1 MLRLEKISK
10 IYPTGE
16 VLKDVSWE
24 IRNGERI
31 GLVGVNG
38 AGKSTQLKI
47 IAGLEEA
54 TDGSL
59 ISEGDPSIA
68 YLKQE
73 FDVDLSRTVREELF
87 EAFKEASDL
96 LQSQKLVQENM
107 ESELASKDLDYLDL
121 LIKELSVIQSKFES
135 INGYDLESKVEKLLP
150 TIGFNQNEA
159 DRLVGDFSGGWQMRI
174 ALGKILLQS
183 PDLLLL
189 DEPTNHLDLET
200 IEWLENYLLNQK
212 IAMVIVSHDRF
223 FLDKVCTRIVNTERG
238 KSKSYLGNYTSYLQQ
253 RDFEL
258 ESTKVAYEKQQK
270 DIQVQ
275 KAYIERFR
283 ASATRSTQ
291 AKSREKLLDKV
302 EKIEA
307 PENNLKGPNF
317 KFLEAPRAGR
327 DILNIKDLTHSY
339 EDNILFLGA
348 FLELEPGER
357 IAFLGPNGS
366 GKSTLMRLIMGLEEP
381 DEGSIM
387 IGKYNIIPSYFA
399 QNQAEALDLE
409 KTVIEI
415 ISQAVPDWTQ
425 TEIRSLL
432 GSFGLTNDSVFKE
445 VSQISGGEKA
455 RLALALMIIKP
466 SNLLIL
472 DEPTNHLDI
481 PSKQM
486 LEQALSNYNGTALIV
501 SHDRYFISKVANKIV
516 EIRDGQLIKYQG
528 DYKYYKE
535 KKIEEAQEKEKE
547 LQLAERERKRLANRE
562 KQRRKKKTK
571 QKWSIRP
578 NQLGHTDRM
587 SLEGLT

>member
-1 MLRLEKISK
+1 VLRLEKISK

-96 LQSQKLVQENM
+96 LHSQKLVQENM

-212 IAMVIVSHDRF
+212 IAMVIVSHDRS

-366 GKSTLMRLIMGLEEP
+366 GKSTLLRLIMGLEEP
-381 DEGSIM
+381 DEGSIT
-387 IGKYNIIPSYFA
+387 IGKYNIIPSYFE

-415 ISQAVPDWTQ
+415 ITQSVPDWTQ

-562 KQRRKKKTK
+562 KQRKKKKTK
-571 QKWSIRP
+571 
-578 NQLGHTDRM
+578 
-587 SLEGLT
+587 

>member
-47 IAGLEEA
+47 ISGLEEA

-96 LQSQKLVQENM
+96 LHSQKLVQENM

-212 IAMVIVSHDRF
+212 IAMVIVSHDRS

-291 AKSREKLLDKV
+291 AKSREKLVDKV

-307 PENNLKGPNF
+307 PENNIKGPNF
-317 KFLEAPRAGR
+317 KFLEAPRSGR

-366 GKSTLMRLIMGLEEP
+366 GKSTLLRLIMGLEEP
-381 DEGSIM
+381 DEGSIT
-387 IGKYNIIPSYFA
+387 IGKYNIIPSYFE
-399 QNQAEALDLE
+399 QNQAEALELE
-409 KTVIEI
+409 KTVIET
-415 ISQAVPDWTQ
+415 ISQSVPDWTQ

-562 KQRRKKKTK
+562 KQRKKKKTK
-571 QKWSIRP
+571 
-578 NQLGHTDRM
+578 
-587 SLEGLT
+587 

>member
-1 MLRLEKISK
+1 VLRLEKISK

-87 EAFKEASDL
+87 VAFKEASDL
-96 LQSQKLVQENM
+96 LHSQKLVQENM

-212 IAMVIVSHDRF
+212 IAMVIVSHDRS

-366 GKSTLMRLIMGLEEP
+366 GKSTLLRLIMGLEEP
-381 DEGSIM
+381 DEGSIT
-387 IGKYNIIPSYFA
+387 IGKYNIIPSYFE
-399 QNQAEALDLE
+399 QNQAEALELE
-409 KTVIEI
+409 KTVIET
-415 ISQAVPDWTQ
+415 ISQSVPDWTQ

-571 QKWSIRP
+571 QK
-578 NQLGHTDRM
+578 
-587 SLEGLT
+587 

>member
-10 IYPTGE
+10 IYPTGQ

-73 FDVDLSRTVREELF
+73 FDVDFRRTVREELF

-96 LQSQKLVQENM
+96 LNSQKLIQEKM
-107 ESELASKDLDYLDL
+107 ESELASKDLDYLDS

-174 ALGKILLQS
+174 ALGKILLQN

-212 IAMVIVSHDRF
+212 IAMVIVSHDRS

-366 GKSTLMRLIMGLEEP
+366 GKSTLLRLIMGLEEP
-381 DEGSIM
+381 DEGSIT
-387 IGKYNIIPSYFA
+387 IGKYNIIPSYFE
-399 QNQAEALDLE
+399 QNQAEALELE
-409 KTVIEI
+409 KTVIET
-415 ISQAVPDWTQ
+415 ISQSVPDWTQ

-547 LQLAERERKRLANRE
+547 LQLAEKERKRLANRE

-571 QKWSIRP
+571 
-578 NQLGHTDRM
+578 
-587 SLEGLT
+587 

>member
-87 EAFKEASDL
+87 VAFKEASDL
-96 LQSQKLVQENM
+96 LHSQKLVQENM

-212 IAMVIVSHDRF
+212 IAMVIVSHDRS

-366 GKSTLMRLIMGLEEP
+366 GKSTLLRLIMGLEEP
-381 DEGSIM
+381 DEGSIT
-387 IGKYNIIPSYFA
+387 IGKYNIIPSYFE
-399 QNQAEALDLE
+399 QNQAEALELE
-409 KTVIEI
+409 KTVIET
-415 ISQAVPDWTQ
+415 ISQSVPDWTK

-571 QKWSIRP
+571 QK
-578 NQLGHTDRM
+578 
-587 SLEGLT
+587 

>member
-96 LQSQKLVQENM
+96 LHSQKIIQEKM

-121 LIKELSVIQSKFES
+121 LIKELSVIQRKFES

-150 TIGFNQNEA
+150 NIGFNQNEA
-159 DRLVGDFSGGWQMRI
+159 DRLVGAFSGGWQMRI

-212 IAMVIVSHDRF
+212 IAMVIVSHDRS

-270 DIQVQ
+270 DMQVQ

-307 PENNLKGPNF
+307 PENSLKGPNF
-317 KFLEAPRAGR
+317 KFLDSPRAGR
-327 DILNIKDLTHSY
+327 DILSIKDLTHSY

-366 GKSTLMRLIMGLEEP
+366 GKSTLLRLIMGLEVP

-387 IGKYNIIPSYFA
+387 IGKFNIIPSYFE
-399 QNQAEALDLE
+399 QNQAEALELE
-409 KTVIEI
+409 KTVIET
-415 ISQAVPDWTQ
+415 ISESVPNWNQ

-486 LEQALSNYNGTALIV
+486 LEQALSNYKGTALIV

-516 EIRDGQLIKYQG
+516 EIRDGQLIKYEG
-528 DYKYYKE
+528 DYEYYKE

-547 LQLAERERKRLANRE
+547 LHLAERERKRLANRE
-562 KQRRKKKTK
+562 KQKKKKKTK
-571 QKWSIRP
+571 QK
-578 NQLGHTDRM
+578 
-587 SLEGLT
+587 

>member
-16 VLKDVSWE
+16 VLKNVSWE

-96 LQSQKLVQENM
+96 LHSQKLVQENM

-200 IEWLENYLLNQK
+200 IEWLENYLVNQK
-212 IAMVIVSHDRF
+212 IAMVIVSHDRS

-270 DIQVQ
+270 DLQVQ

-366 GKSTLMRLIMGLEEP
+366 GKSTLLRLIMGLEEP
-381 DEGSIM
+381 DEGSIT
-387 IGKYNIIPSYFA
+387 IGKYNIIPSYFE
-399 QNQAEALDLE
+399 QNQAEALELE

-415 ISQAVPDWTQ
+415 ISQSVPDWTQ

-571 QKWSIRP
+571 
-578 NQLGHTDRM
+578 
-587 SLEGLT
+587 

>member
-10 IYPTGE
+10 FYPTGE

-24 IRNGERI
+24 IKNGERI

-59 ISEGDPSIA
+59 ITEGDPSIA

-73 FDVDLSRTVREELF
+73 FDVDVLRTVREELF
-87 EAFKEASDL
+87 EAFQEASEL
-96 LQSQKLVQENM
+96 LHRQKLIQEKM
-107 ESELASKDLDYLDL
+107 ESELANTDLDYLDS
-121 LIKELSVIQSKFES
+121 LIKELSLIQSNFES

-150 TIGFNQNEA
+150 TIGFNQKEA

-200 IEWLENYLLNQK
+200 IEWLENYLLDQK
-212 IAMVIVSHDRF
+212 VSMVIVSHDRS
-223 FLDKVCTRIVNTERG
+223 FLDKLCTKIVNTERG
-238 KSKSYLGNYTSYLQQ
+238 QSKSYLGNYTSYIQQ
-253 RDFEL
+253 KDFEF
-258 ESTKVAYEKQQK
+258 ESTKAAYEKQQK

-307 PENNLKGPNF
+307 PENQLKGPF
-317 KFLEAPRAGR
+317 FQFMKAPRSGK
-327 DILNIKDLTHSY
+327 DILSINDLTYSY
-339 EDNILFLGA
+339 EENILFLGA
-348 FLELEPGER
+348 FLEVEQGER
-357 IAFLGPNGS
+357 IAFLGKNGS
-366 GKSTLMRLIMGLEEP
+366 GKSTLLRLIMGLEQP
-381 DEGSIM
+381 DEGSIEL
-387 IGKYNIIPSYFA
+387 GKYNIIPSYFE
-399 QNQAEALDLE
+399 QNQAEALELD
-409 KTVIEI
+409 KTVIGTI
-415 ISQAVPDWTQ
+415 NRSVPNWTQ
-425 TEIRSLL
+425 TEVRSLL

-455 RLALALMIIKP
+455 RLALALMITKP

-486 LEQALSNYNGTALIV
+486 LEKALFNYDGTALIV
-501 SHDRYFISKVANKIV
+501 SHDRYFISKVATRIV
-516 EIRDGQLIKYQG
+516 EIRDGQLIKYRG
-528 DYKYYKE
+528 DYQYYKE
-535 KKIEEAQEKEKE
+535 KKIEEKIEQDKE
-547 LQLAERERKRLANRE
+547 LKLAELERKRLSNRE
-562 KQRRKKKTK
+562 KQRKRKQLRKK
-571 QKWSIRP
+571 
-578 NQLGHTDRM
+578 
-587 SLEGLT
+587 

>member
-87 EAFKEASDL
+87 VAFKEASDL
-96 LQSQKLVQENM
+96 LHSQKLVQENM

-212 IAMVIVSHDRF
+212 IAMVIVSHDRS

-381 DEGSIM
+381 DEGSIT
-387 IGKYNIIPSYFA
+387 IGKYNIIPSYFE
-399 QNQAEALDLE
+399 QNQAEALELE
-409 KTVIEI
+409 KTVIET
-415 ISQAVPDWTQ
+415 ISQSVPDWTQ

-486 LEQALSNYNGTALIV
+486 LEQALSNYKGNALIV

-571 QKWSIRP
+571 
-578 NQLGHTDRM
+578 
-587 SLEGLT
+587 

>member
-96 LQSQKLVQENM
+96 LHSQKLIQEKM

-121 LIKELSVIQSKFES
+121 LIKELSVIQRKFES

-150 TIGFNQNEA
+150 NIGFNQNEA

-212 IAMVIVSHDRF
+212 VAMVIVSHDRS
-223 FLDKVCTRIVNTERG
+223 FLDKVCTKIVNTERG
-238 KSKSYLGNYTSYLQQ
+238 QSKSYLGNYTSYLQQ

-270 DIQVQ
+270 DMQVQ

-307 PENNLKGPNF
+307 PENSLKGPNF
-317 KFLEAPRAGR
+317 KFLDSPRAGR
-327 DILNIKDLTHSY
+327 DILSIKDLTHSY

-366 GKSTLMRLIMGLEEP
+366 GKSTLLRLIMGLEVP

-387 IGKYNIIPSYFA
+387 IGKFNIIPSYFE
-399 QNQAEALDLE
+399 QNQAEALELE
-409 KTVIEI
+409 KTVIET
-415 ISQAVPDWTQ
+415 ISESVPNWNQ

-486 LEQALSNYNGTALIV
+486 LEQALSNYNGTALIAV
-501 SHDRYFISKVANKIV
+501 SYTH
-516 EIRDGQLIKYQG
+516 
-528 DYKYYKE
+528 
-535 KKIEEAQEKEKE
+535 
-547 LQLAERERKRLANRE
+547 
-562 KQRRKKKTK
+562 
-571 QKWSIRP
+571 
-578 NQLGHTDRM
+578 
-587 SLEGLT
+587 LTLPTILLV

>member
-87 EAFKEASDL
+87 VAFKEASDL
-96 LQSQKLVQENM
+96 LHSQKLVQENM

-212 IAMVIVSHDRF
+212 IAMVIVSHDRS

-366 GKSTLMRLIMGLEEP
+366 GKSTLLRLIMGLEEP
-381 DEGSIM
+381 DEGSIT
-387 IGKYNIIPSYFA
+387 IGKYNIIPSYFE
-399 QNQAEALDLE
+399 QNQAEALELE
-409 KTVIEI
+409 KTVIET
-415 ISQAVPDWTQ
+415 ISQSVPDWTQ

-562 KQRRKKKTK
+562 KQHRKKKTK
-571 QKWSIRP
+571 QK
-578 NQLGHTDRM
+578 
-587 SLEGLT
+587 

>member
-59 ISEGDPSIA
+59 ISEGDPSVA

-87 EAFKEASDL
+87 EAFKEASEL
-96 LQSQKLVQENM
+96 LKDQKLIQEKM
-107 ESELASKDLDYLDL
+107 ESELASKNSDYLDS
-121 LIKELSVIQSKFES
+121 LIKESSVIQSKFES

-150 TIGFNQNEA
+150 TIGFNESEG
-159 DRLVGDFSGGWQMRI
+159 DKLVGDFSGGWQMRI

-212 IAMVIVSHDRF
+212 VAMVIVSHDRS
-223 FLDKVCTRIVNTERG
+223 FLDKICTRIVNTERG
-238 KSKSYLGNYTSYLQQ
+238 QSKSYLGNYTSYLQQ
-253 RDFEL
+253 KDFEL
-258 ESTKVAYEKQQK
+258 ESARVAYEKQQK
-270 DIQVQ
+270 DMQVQ
-275 KAYIERFR
+275 KAYIDRFR

-291 AKSREKLLDKV
+291 AKSREKLLEKV

-307 PENNLKGPNF
+307 PENKLKGPIF
-317 KFLEAPRAGR
+317 KFMDAPRSGK
-327 DILNIKDLTHSY
+327 DILSIKDLTHSY
-339 EDNILFLGA
+339 EDNILFLEA
-348 FLELEPGER
+348 SLDLEPGER

-366 GKSTLMRLIMGLEEP
+366 GKSTLLRLIMGLEEP
-381 DEGSIM
+381 DEGSIC
-387 IGKYNIIPSYFA
+387 IGKHNIIPSYFE
-399 QNQAEALDLE
+399 QNQAEALALE
-409 KTVIEI
+409 KTVIET
-415 ISQAVPDWTQ
+415 ISQTVENWTQ
-425 TEIRSLL
+425 TEVRSLL

-455 RLALALMIIKP
+455 RLALALMMIKP
-466 SNLLIL
+466 ANFLIL

-486 LEQALSNYNGTALIV
+486 LEHALSNYNGTALIV
-501 SHDRYFISKVANKIV
+501 SHDRYFISKVANTIV
-516 EIRDGQLIKYQG
+516 EIKDGQLIKYQG
-528 DYKYYKE
+528 DYKYYKDKRMEEDE
-535 KKIEEAQEKEKE
+535 KKEKE

-562 KQRRKKKTK
+562 KQRKKKK
-571 QKWSIRP
+571 LNKK
-578 NQLGHTDRM
+578 
-587 SLEGLT
+587 

>member
-96 LQSQKLVQENM
+96 LQSQKLIQEKM

-121 LIKELSVIQSKFES
+121 LIKELSVIQRKFES

-150 TIGFNQNEA
+150 NIGFNQNEA

-212 IAMVIVSHDRF
+212 VAMVIVSHDRS

-238 KSKSYLGNYTSYLQQ
+238 QSKSYLGNYTSYLQQ

-270 DIQVQ
+270 DMQVQ

-307 PENNLKGPNF
+307 PENSLKGPNF
-317 KFLEAPRAGR
+317 KFLDSPRAGR
-327 DILNIKDLTHSY
+327 DILSIKDLTHSY

-366 GKSTLMRLIMGLEEP
+366 GKSTLLRLIMGLEVP

-387 IGKYNIIPSYFA
+387 IGKFNIIPSYFE
-399 QNQAEALDLE
+399 QNQAEALELE
-409 KTVIEI
+409 KTVIET
-415 ISQAVPDWTQ
+415 ISESVPNWNQ

-516 EIRDGQLIKYQG
+516 EIRDGQLIKYEG

-562 KQRRKKKTK
+562 KQKKKKKTK
-571 QKWSIRP
+571 QK
-578 NQLGHTDRM
+578 
-587 SLEGLT
+587 

>member
-1 MLRLEKISK
+1 
-10 IYPTGE
+10 
-16 VLKDVSWE
+16 
-24 IRNGERI
+24 
-31 GLVGVNG
+31 
-38 AGKSTQLKI
+38 
-47 IAGLEEA
+47 
-54 TDGSL
+54 
-59 ISEGDPSIA
+59 
-68 YLKQE
+68 
-73 FDVDLSRTVREELF
+73 
-87 EAFKEASDL
+87 
-96 LQSQKLVQENM
+96 M

-212 IAMVIVSHDRF
+212 IAMVIVSHDRS

-366 GKSTLMRLIMGLEEP
+366 GKSTLLRLIMGLEEP
-381 DEGSIM
+381 DEGSIT
-387 IGKYNIIPSYFA
+387 IGKYNIIPSYFE
-399 QNQAEALDLE
+399 QNQAEALELE
-409 KTVIEI
+409 KTVIET
-415 ISQAVPDWTQ
+415 ISQSVPDWTQ

-486 LEQALSNYNGTALIV
+486 LEQALSNYNGAALIV

-571 QKWSIRP
+571 QK
-578 NQLGHTDRM
+578 
-587 SLEGLT
+587 

>member
-87 EAFKEASDL
+87 VAFKEASDL
-96 LQSQKLVQENM
+96 LHSQKLVQENM

-150 TIGFNQNEA
+150 NIGFNQNEA

-212 IAMVIVSHDRF
+212 VAMVIVSHDRS

-270 DIQVQ
+270 DLQVQ

-366 GKSTLMRLIMGLEEP
+366 GKSTLLRLIMGLEEP
-381 DEGSIM
+381 DEGSIT
-387 IGKYNIIPSYFA
+387 IGKYNIIPSYFE

-415 ISQAVPDWTQ
+415 ISQSVPDWTQ

-528 DYKYYKE
+528 NYKYYKE

-571 QKWSIRP
+571 
-578 NQLGHTDRM
+578 
-587 SLEGLT
+587 

>member
-1 MLRLEKISK
+1 VLRLDKISK

-16 VLKDVSWE
+16 VLRDVSWE
-24 IRNGERI
+24 IKNGDRI

-59 ISEGDPSIA
+59 ITEGDPSIA

-87 EAFKEASDL
+87 EAFQEASAL
-96 LQSQKLVQENM
+96 LRSQKLIQEKM
-107 ESELASKDLDYLDL
+107 ESELACKDLNYLDS
-121 LIKELSVIQSKFES
+121 LIKELSLIQSNFES

-150 TIGFNQNEA
+150 TIGFNQKEA
-159 DRLVGDFSGGWQMRI
+159 DRLVGDLSGGWQMRI

-183 PDLLLL
+183 PNLLLL

-200 IEWLENYLLNQK
+200 IEWLENYLISQK
-212 IAMVIVSHDRF
+212 VAMVIVSHDRT
-223 FLDKVCTRIVNTERG
+223 FLDKVCTKIVNTERG
-238 KSKSYLGNYTSYLQQ
+238 ESKSYLGNYSSYIQQ
-253 RDFEL
+253 RDFEI
-258 ESTKVAYEKQQK
+258 ESTKAAYEKQQK

-275 KAYIERFR
+275 RAYIDRFR

-291 AKSREKLLDKV
+291 AKSREKLLDKI

-307 PENNLKGPNF
+307 PETKLKGPIF
-317 KFLEAPRAGR
+317 EFMEAPRSGKEVLK
-327 DILNIKDLTHSY
+327 INNLIHSY

-348 FLELEPGER
+348 DLEVEPGER
-357 IAFLGPNGS
+357 IAFLGENGA
-366 GKSTLMRLIMGLEEP
+366 GKSTLLRLIMGLEEP
-381 DEGSIM
+381 DEGSIKL
-387 IGKYNIIPSYFA
+387 GKYNIFPSYFE
-399 QNQAEALDLE
+399 QNQAEALELE
-409 KTVIEI
+409 KTVIDT
-415 ISQAVPDWTQ
+415 ISQSLPNWNQ
-425 TEIRSLL
+425 TELRSLL
-432 GSFGLTNDSVFKE
+432 GGFGLTNDSVFKE

-455 RLALALMIIKP
+455 RLALALMITKP

-486 LEQALSNYNGTALIV
+486 LEKALSNYNGTALIV
-501 SHDRYFISKVANKIV
+501 SHDRYFISKVANQIV
-516 EIRDGQLIKYQG
+516 EIRDGLLIKYRG

-535 KKIEEAQEKEKE
+535 KKKEEQIERENE
-547 LQLAERERKRLANRE
+547 LKLAERERKRLAKRE
-562 KQRRKKKTK
+562 KNRKKMKHNK
-571 QKWSIRP
+571 K
-578 NQLGHTDRM
+578 
-587 SLEGLT
+587 

>member
-1 MLRLEKISK
+1 VLRLEKISK

-54 TDGSL
+54 TGGSL

-96 LQSQKLVQENM
+96 LHSQKLIQEKM
-107 ESELASKDLDYLDL
+107 ESELASQDLDYLDS
-121 LIKELSVIQSKFES
+121 LIKELSIIQSKFES

-150 TIGFNQNEA
+150 TIGFNSNDG

-212 IAMVIVSHDRF
+212 VAMVIVSHDRS

-238 KSKSYLGNYTSYLQQ
+238 KSKSYLGNYSSYLQQ
-253 RDFEL
+253 RDLEL
-258 ESTKVAYEKQQK
+258 ESTRVAYEKQQK
-270 DIQVQ
+270 DLQVQ

-302 EKIEA
+302 DKIEA
-307 PENNLKGPNF
+307 PENNIKGPIF
-317 KFLEAPRAGR
+317 KFMDAPRAGK
-327 DILNIKDLTHSY
+327 DILSIKDLTHSY

-348 FLELEPGER
+348 FLELEPGEK

-366 GKSTLMRLIMGLEEP
+366 GKSTLLRLIMGLEEP
-381 DEGSIM
+381 DEGSIN
-387 IGKYNIIPSYFA
+387 IGKYNIIPSYFE
-399 QNQAEALDLE
+399 QNQAEALELE
-409 KTVIEI
+409 KTVIET
-415 ISQAVPDWTQ
+415 ISQSVPNWTQ

-432 GSFGLTNDSVFKE
+432 GSFGLTNDSVFKD

-486 LEQALSNYNGTALIV
+486 LEKALSNYNGTALIV
-501 SHDRYFISKVANKIV
+501 SHDRYFISKVANIIV

-528 DYKYYKE
+528 NYKYYKE
-535 KKIEEAQEKEKE
+535 KKMEEEKEKEKE
-547 LQLAERERKRLANRE
+547 LKLAERERKRLANRE
-562 KQRRKKKTK
+562 KQRKKKK
-571 QKWSIRP
+571 LNKK
-578 NQLGHTDRM
+578 
-587 SLEGLT
+587 

>member
-1 MLRLEKISK
+1 MLRLEKICK

-24 IRNGERI
+24 IKNGERI

-59 ISEGDPSIA
+59 ITEGDPSVA

-73 FDVDLSRTVREELF
+73 FDVDVSRTVREELF
-87 EAFKEASDL
+87 EAFQEASEL
-96 LQSQKLVQENM
+96 IHSQKLIQEKM
-107 ESELASKDLDYLDL
+107 ESELASKDLDYLDS
-121 LIKELSVIQSKFES
+121 LIKELSVVQNKFES
-135 INGYDLESKVEKLLP
+135 INGYDLESKIQKLLP

-159 DRLVGDFSGGWQMRI
+159 NRLVGDFSGGWQMRI

-212 IAMVIVSHDRF
+212 VAMVIVSHDRS
-223 FLDKVCTRIVNTERG
+223 FLDKVCTKIVNTERG
-238 KSKSYLGNYTSYLQQ
+238 QSKSYLGNYTSYIQQ
-253 RDFEL
+253 KDFEL
-258 ESTKVAYEKQQK
+258 ESTIAAYEKQQK
-270 DIQVQ
+270 ELQVQ

-302 EKIEA
+302 QMIEA
-307 PENNLKGPNF
+307 PEKLLKGPVF
-317 KFLEAPRAGR
+317 KFMDAPRSGKEVLS
-327 DILNIKDLTHSY
+327 INDLTHSY
-339 EDNILFLGA
+339 EDNILFLEA
-348 FLELEPGER
+348 YLEVEPGER
-357 IAFLGPNGS
+357 IAFLGANGS
-366 GKSTLMRLIMGLEEP
+366 GKSTLLRLIMGLEEA
-381 DEGSIM
+381 DEGSIEL
-387 IGKYNIIPSYFA
+387 GKYNIIPSYFE
-399 QNQAEALDLE
+399 QNQAEALELD
-409 KTVIEI
+409 KTVIET
-415 ISQAVPDWTQ
+415 ISQAVPKWTQ

-455 RLALALMIIKP
+455 RLALALMILKP

-486 LEQALSNYNGTALIV
+486 LEKALSNYNGTALIV

-516 EIRDGQLIKYQG
+516 EIRDGQLIKYRG

-535 KKIEEAQEKEKE
+535 KKLEEKKAKEKE
-547 LQLAERERKRLANRE
+547 LKLAEIERKRLANRE
-562 KQRRKKKTK
+562 KQRKKKK
-571 QKWSIRP
+571 LH
-578 NQLGHTDRM
+578 NN
-587 SLEGLT
+587 

>member
-87 EAFKEASDL
+87 VAFKEASDL
-96 LQSQKLVQENM
+96 LHSQKLVQENM

-270 DIQVQ
+270 DLQVQ

-366 GKSTLMRLIMGLEEP
+366 GKSTLLRLIMGLEEP
-381 DEGSIM
+381 DEGSIT
-387 IGKYNIIPSYFA
+387 IGKYNIIPSYFE
-399 QNQAEALDLE
+399 QNQAEALELE
-409 KTVIEI
+409 KTVIET
-415 ISQAVPDWTQ
+415 ISQSVPDWTQ

-535 KKIEEAQEKEKE
+535 KKIEEVQEKEKE

-562 KQRRKKKTK
+562 KQRKKKKTK
-571 QKWSIRP
+571 
-578 NQLGHTDRM
+578 
-587 SLEGLT
+587 

>member
-59 ISEGDPSIA
+59 ITEGDPSIA

-87 EAFKEASDL
+87 EAFQEASNL
-96 LQSQKLVQENM
+96 LQSQKLIQENM
-107 ESELASKDLDYLDL
+107 ESDLAASDLDYLDS

-150 TIGFNQNEA
+150 TIGFNQNQG

-174 ALGKILLQS
+174 ALGKILLQT

-200 IEWLENYLLNQK
+200 IEWLENYLVNQK
-212 IAMVIVSHDRF
+212 VAMVIVSHDRS
-223 FLDKVCTRIVNTERG
+223 FLDKVCTKIVNTERG
-238 KSKSYLGNYTSYLQQ
+238 QSKSYLGNYSSYLQQ
-253 RDFEL
+253 KDFEL
-258 ESTKVAYEKQQK
+258 ESTRVAYEKQQK

-302 EKIEA
+302 DKIEA
-307 PENNLKGPNF
+307 PENKLKGPIFNF
-317 KFLEAPRAGR
+317 MDAPRAGK
-327 DILNIKDLTHSY
+327 DILSIKDLTHSY

-366 GKSTLMRLIMGLEEP
+366 GKSTLLRLIMGLEEP
-381 DEGSIM
+381 DEGSIV
-387 IGKYNIIPSYFA
+387 IGKYNIIPSYFE
-399 QNQAEALDLE
+399 QNQAEALELE
-409 KTVIEI
+409 KTVIET
-415 ISQAVPDWTQ
+415 ISQSVPNWTQ
-425 TEIRSLL
+425 TQMRSLL

-486 LEQALSNYNGTALIV
+486 LEKALSNYSGAALIV

-528 DYKYYKE
+528 NYKYYKE
-535 KKIEEAQEKEKE
+535 KKIEEAQTKEKE

-562 KQRRKKKTK
+562 KQRKKKK
-571 QKWSIRP
+571 LNKK
-578 NQLGHTDRM
+578 
-587 SLEGLT
+587 

>member
-96 LQSQKLVQENM
+96 LHSQKLVQENM

-212 IAMVIVSHDRF
+212 IAMVIVSHDRS

-270 DIQVQ
+270 DMQVQ

-366 GKSTLMRLIMGLEEP
+366 GKSTLLRLIMGLEEP
-381 DEGSIM
+381 DEGSIT
-387 IGKYNIIPSYFA
+387 IGKYNIIPSYFE
-399 QNQAEALDLE
+399 QNQAEALELE
-409 KTVIEI
+409 KTVIET
-415 ISQAVPDWTQ
+415 ISQSVPDWTQ

-571 QKWSIRP
+571 QK
-578 NQLGHTDRM
+578 
-587 SLEGLT
+587 

>member
-1 MLRLEKISK
+1 VLRLEKISK

-47 IAGLEEA
+47 IAGLEDA

-59 ISEGDPSIA
+59 LTEGDPSIA

-87 EAFKEASDL
+87 EAFQEASDL
-96 LQSQKLVQENM
+96 LHSQKLIQANM
-107 ESELASKDLDYLDL
+107 ESELASQDSDYLDS
-121 LIKELSVIQSKFES
+121 LIKELSAIQSKFES

-150 TIGFNQNEA
+150 TIGFNQNEG
-159 DRLVGDFSGGWQMRI
+159 DRLVRDFSGGWQMRI

-200 IEWLENYLLNQK
+200 IEWLEDYLLNQK
-212 IAMVIVSHDRF
+212 VAMVIVSHDRS

-238 KSKSYLGNYTSYLQQ
+238 KSKSYLGNYTSYIQQ

-258 ESTKVAYEKQQK
+258 EATRVAYEKQQK
-270 DIQVQ
+270 DMQAQ
-275 KAYIERFR
+275 KAYIDRFR

-302 EKIEA
+302 EKLEA
-307 PENNLKGPNF
+307 PENNLKGPIF
-317 KFLEAPRAGR
+317 KFMEAPRAGK
-327 DILNIKDLTHSY
+327 DILSIKDLTHSY
-339 EDNILFLGA
+339 DENILFLGA
-348 FLELEPGER
+348 FLDLEPGER

-366 GKSTLMRLIMGLEEP
+366 GKSTLLRLIMGLEEP
-381 DEGSIM
+381 DEGSIT
-387 IGKYNIIPSYFA
+387 IGKYNIIPSYFE
-399 QNQAEALDLE
+399 QNQAEALELE
-409 KTVIEI
+409 KTVIET
-415 ISQAVPDWTQ
+415 ISQSVPNWTQ

-455 RLALALMIIKP
+455 RLALALMIIRP

-486 LEQALSNYNGTALIV
+486 LEQALSNYNGAALIV
-501 SHDRYFISKVANKIV
+501 SHDRYFISKVANRIV
-516 EIRDGQLIKYQG
+516 EIKDGQLIKYQG

-535 KKIEEAQEKEKE
+535 KKMEEEIEKEKE
-547 LQLAERERKRLANRE
+547 LQIAERERKRLANRE
-562 KQRRKKKTK
+562 KQRKKKKKTNK
-571 QKWSIRP
+571 K
-578 NQLGHTDRM
+578 
-587 SLEGLT
+587 

>member
-1 MLRLEKISK
+1 VLRLEKISK

-87 EAFKEASDL
+87 VAFKEASDL
-96 LQSQKLVQENM
+96 LHSQKLVQENM

-212 IAMVIVSHDRF
+212 IAMVIVSHDRS

-366 GKSTLMRLIMGLEEP
+366 GKSTLLRLIMGLEEP
-381 DEGSIM
+381 DEGSIT
-387 IGKYNIIPSYFA
+387 IGKYNIIPSYFE
-399 QNQAEALDLE
+399 QNQAEALELE
-409 KTVIEI
+409 KTVIET
-415 ISQAVPDWTQ
+415 ISQSVPDWTQ

-571 QKWSIRP
+571 
-578 NQLGHTDRM
+578 
-587 SLEGLT
+587 

>member
-87 EAFKEASDL
+87 VAFKEASDL
-96 LQSQKLVQENM
+96 LHSQKLVQENM

-174 ALGKILLQS
+174 ALGKIILQS

-212 IAMVIVSHDRF
+212 IAMVIVSHDRS

-270 DIQVQ
+270 DLQVQ

-366 GKSTLMRLIMGLEEP
+366 GKSTLLRLIMGLEEP
-381 DEGSIM
+381 DEGSIT
-387 IGKYNIIPSYFA
+387 IGKYNIIPSYFE
-399 QNQAEALDLE
+399 QNQAEALELE
-409 KTVIEI
+409 KTVIETN
-415 ISQAVPDWTQ
+415 SQSVPDWTQ

-571 QKWSIRP
+571 
-578 NQLGHTDRM
+578 
-587 SLEGLT
+587 

>member
-96 LQSQKLVQENM
+96 LHSQKLVQENM

-212 IAMVIVSHDRF
+212 IAMVIVSHDRS

-366 GKSTLMRLIMGLEEP
+366 GKSTLLRLIMGLEEP
-381 DEGSIM
+381 DEGSIT
-387 IGKYNIIPSYFA
+387 IGKYNIIPSYFE

-415 ISQAVPDWTQ
+415 ISQSVPDWTQ

-486 LEQALSNYNGTALIV
+486 LEQALSNYKGNALIV

-535 KKIEEAQEKEKE
+535 KKMEEAQEKEKE
-547 LQLAERERKRLANRE
+547 LKLAERERKRLANRE

-571 QKWSIRP
+571 
-578 NQLGHTDRM
+578 
-587 SLEGLT
+587 

>member
-24 IRNGERI
+24 IKNGERI

-38 AGKSTQLKI
+38 AGNSTQLKI
-47 IAGLEEA
+47 IAGLEDA

-59 ISEGDPSIA
+59 ITEGDPSIA

-73 FDVDLSRTVREELF
+73 FDVDVSRTVREELF
-87 EAFKEASDL
+87 EAFQEASNL
-96 LQSQKLVQENM
+96 LHGQKLIQENM
-107 ESELASKDLDYLDL
+107 ESELASRDLDYLDS

-150 TIGFNQNEA
+150 TIGFTHQEA

-189 DEPTNHLDLET
+189 DEPTNHLDLAT

-212 IAMVIVSHDRF
+212 VAMVIVSHDRS
-223 FLDKVCTRIVNTERG
+223 FLDKVCTKIVNTERG
-238 KSKSYLGNYTSYLQQ
+238 QSKSYIGNYTSYIQQ
-253 RDFEL
+253 KDFEL
-258 ESTKVAYEKQQK
+258 ESTRAAYEKQQK

-275 KAYIERFR
+275 KAYIDRFR

-291 AKSREKLLDKV
+291 AKSREKLLDKI

-307 PENNLKGPNF
+307 PENSLKGPF
-317 KFLEAPRAGR
+317 FQFMKAPRSGK
-327 DILNIKDLTHSY
+327 DVLSINDLTHSY
-339 EDNILFLGA
+339 EENILFLGA
-348 FLELEPGER
+348 HLEVEPGER
-357 IAFLGPNGS
+357 IAFLGENGS
-366 GKSTLMRLIMGLEEP
+366 GKSTLLRLIMGLEEP
-381 DEGSIM
+381 DEGSIEL
-387 IGKYNIIPSYFA
+387 GKYNIIPSYFE

-409 KTVIEI
+409 KTVIETI
-415 ISQAVPDWTQ
+415 NESVPEWTQ
-425 TEIRSLL
+425 TEVRSLL
-432 GSFGLTNDSVFKE
+432 GSFGLTNDSVFKQ
-445 VSQISGGEKA
+445 VKTISGGEKA

-486 LEQALSNYNGTALIV
+486 LEEALFNYNGTALIV

-516 EIRDGQLIKYQG
+516 EIRDGQLIKYRG

-535 KKIEEAQEKEKE
+535 RKIQEKIDKEKE
-547 LQLAERERKRLANRE
+547 LKLAEIERKRLANRE
-562 KQRRKKKTK
+562 KQRKRKKLNKK
-571 QKWSIRP
+571 
-578 NQLGHTDRM
+578 
-587 SLEGLT
+587 

>member
-24 IRNGERI
+24 VRNGERI

-96 LQSQKLVQENM
+96 LHSQKLVQENM

-150 TIGFNQNEA
+150 TIGFTQNEA
-159 DRLVGDFSGGWQMRI
+159 DRLVGGFSGGWQMRI

-212 IAMVIVSHDRF
+212 IAMVIVSHDRS

-238 KSKSYLGNYTSYLQQ
+238 KSKSYLGNYSSYLQQ

-270 DIQVQ
+270 DLQVQ

-366 GKSTLMRLIMGLEEP
+366 GKSTLLRLIMGLEEP
-381 DEGSIM
+381 DEGSIT
-387 IGKYNIIPSYFA
+387 IGKYNIIPSYFE

-415 ISQAVPDWTQ
+415 FSQSVPDWRQ

-486 LEQALSNYNGTALIV
+486 LEQALSNYKGNALIV

-547 LQLAERERKRLANRE
+547 LKLAERERKRLANRE
-562 KQRRKKKTK
+562 KQRKKKK
-571 QKWSIRP
+571 AK
-578 NQLGHTDRM
+578 
-587 SLEGLT
+587 